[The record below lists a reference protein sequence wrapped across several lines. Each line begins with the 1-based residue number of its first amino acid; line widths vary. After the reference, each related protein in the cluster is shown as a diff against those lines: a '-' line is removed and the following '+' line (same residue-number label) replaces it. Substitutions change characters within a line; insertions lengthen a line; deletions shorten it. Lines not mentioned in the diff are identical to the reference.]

1 MPSERAIGTYAIS
14 LSSGWR
20 SRFLIQ
26 NYPLS
31 GHSNMFG
38 TSISML
44 RNWDDV
50 NLPGAQQLRKMRV
63 RNTDKKEQNVVH
75 LGMLES
81 SELPCLYDEGIDYLP

>member
-1 MPSERAIGTYAIS
+1 
-14 LSSGWR
+14 
-20 SRFLIQ
+20 
-26 NYPLS
+26 
-31 GHSNMFG
+31 
-38 TSISML
+38 ML